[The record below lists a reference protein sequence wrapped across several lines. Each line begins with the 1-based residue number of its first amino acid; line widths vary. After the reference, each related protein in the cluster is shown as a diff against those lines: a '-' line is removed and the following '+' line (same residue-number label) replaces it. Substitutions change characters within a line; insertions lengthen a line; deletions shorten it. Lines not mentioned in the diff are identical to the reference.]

1 MSPWISFAI
10 WTGVVFFAGWSTGDI
25 RGYWKGWNR
34 GMDIANRYRAL
45 LHQVTGID
53 ELEPAKDEYK
63 DLPS

>member
-1 MSPWISFAI
+1 
-10 WTGVVFFAGWSTGDI
+10 
-25 RGYWKGWNR
+25 
-34 GMDIANRYRAL
+34 MDIANRYRAL